1 MRKIAILLIVS
12 CQLLIVSCAT
22 AYAQEK
28 ATPSAITKSKIE
40 EIKEKIA
47 STVAQLNLV
56 SKRVF
61 VGDVTKLEKNL
72 ITIERGDEAKIIDVD
87 ELTKYSR
94 FGPKTKEEIAFAD
107 LKIGDSIVA
116 IGIYNKETRR
126 LLARFVFVKI
136 LPIQISG
143 VVREV
148 DIKGGTIS
156 VEDKKRNTIFT
167 VDIEKSTKTTNYTKA
182 EGITKSGL
190 SKIEIGQR
198 AHIHGLPSNDEENRI
213 TATRILL
220 LPAKTAGIATPSPAR
235 EATGA
240 ATSSSET
247 TP

>member
-1 MRKIAILLIVS
+1 MKKIAILLIIS
-12 CQLLIVSCAT
+12 CQLLIASCAT

-28 ATPSAITKSKIE
+28 ATPAASTKSKID

-61 VGDVTKLEKNL
+61 VGDITKLEKSV
-72 ITIERGDEAKIIDVD
+72 IAIERDGQAKIIDVD
-87 ELTKYSR
+87 ELTKYN
-94 FGPKTKEEIAFAD
+94 KD
-107 LKIGDSIVA
+107 LTFSDLEIGDSLVA

-198 AHIHGLPSNDEENRI
+198 AHIHGLPSKDEENRI